1 MIMKEHAQAHA
12 GLVYIIL
19 REDVLIRLVQPE
31 LSIVL
36 YTTVYYRGTYTM
48 HLLGGHLVIFA
59 PTTSM
64 RCICV

>member
-36 YTTVYYRGTYTM
+36 YTTVYRGTFILCTYSVVT
-48 HLLGGHLVIFA
+48 L
-59 PTTSM
+59 
-64 RCICV
+64 